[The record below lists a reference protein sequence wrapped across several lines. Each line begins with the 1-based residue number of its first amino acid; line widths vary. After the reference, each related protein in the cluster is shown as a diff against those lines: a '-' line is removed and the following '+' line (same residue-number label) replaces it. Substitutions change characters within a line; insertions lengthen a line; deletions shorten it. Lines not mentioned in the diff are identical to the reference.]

1 MLIENVASYLEK
13 ETERNPLVEAIN
25 LYVFLISSRVVHS
38 REGNLD
44 THFPVEGAGHSVRRV
59 NPAERFQHFV
69 LVFVHM
75 VHASYWFTN
84 ILIGS

>member
-1 MLIENVASYLEK
+1 MLIENIGSYLEK

-25 LYVFLISSRVVHS
+25 FDFLLISSRVVHS

-44 THFPVEGAGHSVRRV
+44 THFSVEGAGHSVGRV
-59 NPAERFQHFV
+59 NPAERVQHFV
-69 LVFVHM
+69 LLFVHM

-84 ILIGS
+84 MLMGS